1 MKKTIFCVLFLLL
14 TFATMAQD
22 ADSLK
27 VKFNEL
33 SKTVEGLNETV
44 DLDVGKTSVQTFIA
58 ALGKSHNLNVSISPQ
73 LNMPIT
79 ANFANETVK
88 NVLLYLVVQYNLEV
102 KFIGSILYFSK
113 KEPLIIADTLNIQYN
128 KQNQLLSF
136 DLDKADL
143 QKAIKSIV
151 TLSGENI
158 ILAPLAKGKKVDGF
172 VKDLDLKSALEKL
185 AYANNLELAKME
197 DSTFLLKIKEQKKN
211 PISNQSILNRAK
223 NQQNKPFI
231 QGVELAIN
239 QGINGETFIDLS
251 AMNKPISDII
261 KTIFQK
267 TGDNYIFFTEPD
279 ENTTVSVKNVAV
291 DELLSFLLNTTEFTY
306 KKENDVYLFGLRS
319 NEKIRNTQ
327 IIKLKY
333 RALEDIKAIIPSSI
347 SEGVKIDEFPELNA
361 LILSGSAPNI
371 QEVKKLIEELDQTV
385 PVIMTELII
394 VDINKTR
401 DLKSGIKM
409 GLSDEPVKTSG
420 TLLPGLDVTLSSSSI
435 NSFLNLIGLANLGK
449 VTPNFYVSLSLLE
462 ANGNIKIQSTP
473 RLSTLNSHEATLSI
487 GETSYYLEQQQNVIG
502 TQNPQTVLTNQYK
515 SVNADFSITLKP
527 ILSGDEH
534 ITMEINV
541 NQSQFTGRIA
551 TDAPPGQTNRQF
563 KSIIRVKNEEMIVLG
578 GLDREEKSETGEG
591 LPWIARV
598 PILNWFFGNK
608 RKTKNKSKLIIFIK
622 PTIIY

>member
-14 TFATMAQD
+14 IFATMAQD

-151 TLSGENI
+151 NLSGENI

-211 PISNQSILNRAK
+211 PISNQSIQNRTK
-223 NQQNKPFI
+223 NQQNKSFI

-534 ITMEINV
+534 ITMEIDV

-608 RKTKNKSKLIIFIK
+608 RKIKNKSKLIIFIK